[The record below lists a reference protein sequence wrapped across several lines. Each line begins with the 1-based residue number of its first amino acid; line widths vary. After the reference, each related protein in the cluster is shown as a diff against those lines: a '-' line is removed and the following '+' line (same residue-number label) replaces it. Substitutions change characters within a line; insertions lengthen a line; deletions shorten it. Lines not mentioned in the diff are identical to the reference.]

1 VAAALP
7 DDIVKVAESGIGG
20 PEDVARV
27 VTAGADVVLVGE
39 ALVRH
44 GDPRSAVAALT
55 AAGRPARAST
65 GLQEAGAP
73 R

>member
-1 VAAALP
+1 
-7 DDIVKVAESGIGG
+7 
-20 PEDVARV
+20 
-27 VTAGADVVLVGE
+27 VLVGE

-55 AAGRPARAST
+55 AAGERPAPPT
-65 GLQEAGAP
+65 TLEDAGAA